1 LLVRWVRR
9 SIHERRSHVRRR
21 KRFVTDIAAVV
32 RPIHETSRKF
42 TRRSAC
48 AIFFATSQSAV
59 YLWVGVVD
67 VNEASYFSFKNA
79 LDGLF
84 KVKFDDYG
92 ITVDYGTLL
101 ICPCTPQNITEA
113 DDMSLSGELFSFA
126 RLALYDIS

>member
-1 LLVRWVRR
+1 
-9 SIHERRSHVRRR
+9 
-21 KRFVTDIAAVV
+21 VTDVTAAI

-42 TRRSAC
+42 TRRSTRV
-48 AIFFATSQSAV
+48 IFFATLQSIV

-79 LDGLF
+79 LNGLV
-84 KVKFDDYG
+84 KVTFDDYG

-126 RLALYDIS
+126 RLALYDIT

>member
-1 LLVRWVRR
+1 VRR
-9 SIHERRSHVRRR
+9 C
-21 KRFVTDIAAVV
+21 KRFVTDVVAVV

-48 AIFFATSQSAV
+48 VIFFAMLQSAV

-67 VNEASYFSFKNA
+67 GNETSYFSFKNA
-79 LDGLF
+79 LNGLV
-84 KVKFDDYG
+84 KVTFDNCG

-113 DDMSLSGELFSFA
+113 DDMSLSGELFSLA